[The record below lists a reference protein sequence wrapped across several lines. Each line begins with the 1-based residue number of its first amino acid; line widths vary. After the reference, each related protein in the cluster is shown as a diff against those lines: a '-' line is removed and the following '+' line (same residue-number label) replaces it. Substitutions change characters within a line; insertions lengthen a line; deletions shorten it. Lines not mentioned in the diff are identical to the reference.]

1 MKTRNRPAAAR
12 VSALAMPAL
21 VVLILPTPASLPHN
35 LLSVKN
41 SPSAALVATWTHRD
55 RQDQGLVGA
64 EQRGDWVAGYP
75 LAIGGVL
82 QHQRQQ
88 GVLRRIERSGR
99 EVARAKVPAVTREF
113 QSINLVLSTDH
124 SRVLV
129 IFEDSDDSAT
139 RAKHRMILLQTATL
153 REVAVIRHGLC
164 NNVAHEEFPQS
175 AETLT
180 LVCYDSQDPQE
191 KTKNRSIALVTLDV
205 KDGRVLRWFAL
216 GGKRHSMWFGPMF
229 FGHYHDAGMVRIR
242 ISPCPQVYPAVPP
255 SAYADA
261 VSVSAYPDWVFVMR
275 RRGPGKDFVSGD
287 VWRVSSNLA
296 EMPQRIAALPGNPTA
311 AVLCTDA
318 TTGPGPNQTP
328 RLLHVSQL
336 ITPASQA
343 MDQSPAFVD
352 DQGHRIDVIDIVTG
366 RIITPSEPPKRF

>member
-1 MKTRNRPAAAR
+1 M
-12 VSALAMPAL
+12 S
-21 VVLILPTPASLPHN
+21 VLTLPTPASLPHN

-41 SPSAALVATWTHRD
+41 SPSAALVVTWTHRD
-55 RQDQGLVGA
+55 RQDQGLIGA

-75 LAIGGVL
+75 LVTGGVL

-113 QSINLVLSTDH
+113 QSINLVLSIDH

-180 LVCYDSQDPQE
+180 LVCYSA
-191 KTKNRSIALVTLDV
+191 RMA
-205 KDGRVLRWFAL
+205 
-216 GGKRHSMWFGPMF
+216 
-229 FGHYHDAGMVRIR
+229 DAGSR
-242 ISPCPQVYPAVPP
+242 
-255 SAYADA
+255 
-261 VSVSAYPDWVFVMR
+261 
-275 RRGPGKDFVSGD
+275 
-287 VWRVSSNLA
+287 
-296 EMPQRIAALPGNPTA
+296 
-311 AVLCTDA
+311 
-318 TTGPGPNQTP
+318 
-328 RLLHVSQL
+328 
-336 ITPASQA
+336 
-343 MDQSPAFVD
+343 
-352 DQGHRIDVIDIVTG
+352 
-366 RIITPSEPPKRF
+366 PSEPHRDRHRPATAVSCQLGAMPAGGNALVRGLCYRPRVRVEARNSSHCSRRIRFIRFDRRMTSPERL

>member
-1 MKTRNRPAAAR
+1 M
-12 VSALAMPAL
+12 
-21 VVLILPTPASLPHN
+21 
-35 LLSVKN
+35 KN

-229 FGHYHDAGMVRIR
+229 FGHYHDAGMVPDPHI
-242 ISPCPQVYPAVPP
+242 AVPP
-255 SAYADA
+255 G
-261 VSVSAYPDWVFVMR
+261 VSRCTALSICRRRKRFGVPDWVFVMR